1 MNRFL
6 ANVIGAA
13 NSAIA
18 FIIIGA
24 GTLVGLTRG
33 PDGALL
39 GFVVGFVVA
48 LLVCGLLALVIDMHN
63 ELVLIRKALTTQPEI
78 RRVT

>member
-33 PDGALL
+33 PDGGLL